1 MSLYFY
7 IVLRKIENKYSFLFF
22 YNYKFLKLHKM
33 SQIKYSSIPNEY
45 YLGDLP
51 GTLQY
56 TIDQNDILNID
67 NIERTPL
74 NGTIDVDRCGFELVE
89 HSYEYYSAVIP
100 NTTTGINNEWN
111 MFLLMKKMVDG
122 EIWLK
127 AALRNKKTGKIALMT
142 STNNINNLLKHNHR
156 AIKSLNDEWFIG
168 HYRMSAPMFFW
179 RELQNRLKY

>member
-1 MSLYFY
+1 
-7 IVLRKIENKYSFLFF
+7 
-22 YNYKFLKLHKM
+22 M
-33 SQIKYSSIPNEY
+33 SQIKHSSIPNEY

-56 TIDQNDILNID
+56 TIDPNDILNID

-74 NGTIDVDRCGFELVE
+74 HTTEDRCGFEFVE

-100 NTTTGINNEWN
+100 NTATGINNEWN
-111 MFLLMKKMVDG
+111 MFLLMKKEVDG

-127 AALRNKKTGKIALMT
+127 TALRNKTTGKIALMT
-142 STNNINNLLKHNHR
+142 STNNINNLLNHNHR
-156 AIKSLNDEWFIG
+156 AIKSLNDKWFIG

>member
-1 MSLYFY
+1 
-7 IVLRKIENKYSFLFF
+7 
-22 YNYKFLKLHKM
+22 M
-33 SQIKYSSIPNEY
+33 SQIKYSSIQNEY

-56 TIDQNDILNID
+56 NIEPNDILDID
-67 NIERTPL
+67 NIERTPD
-74 NGTIDVDRCGFELVE
+74 DVDRCGFEFVE

-111 MFLLMKKMVDG
+111 MFLLMKKEVDG

-142 STNNINNLLKHNHR
+142 STNNINNLLNHNHR
-156 AIKSLNDEWFIG
+156 AIKSLNDKWFIG

>member
-1 MSLYFY
+1 
-7 IVLRKIENKYSFLFF
+7 
-22 YNYKFLKLHKM
+22 M
-33 SQIKYSSIPNEY
+33 SQIKHSSIQNEY

-56 TIDQNDILNID
+56 TIDPNDVLDID
-67 NIERTPL
+67 NIERTPD
-74 NGTIDVDRCGFELVE
+74 DVDRCGFEFVE

-100 NTTTGINNEWN
+100 NTATGINNEWN
-111 MFLLMKKMVDG
+111 MFLLMKKEVDG

-142 STNNINNLLKHNHR
+142 STNTIHNLLNHNHR
-156 AIKSLNDEWFIG
+156 AIKSLNDKWFIG

>member
-1 MSLYFY
+1 MT
-7 IVLRKIENKYSFLFF
+7 
-22 YNYKFLKLHKM
+22 
-33 SQIKYSSIPNEY
+33 QIKHSSISNEY

-56 TIDQNDILNID
+56 TIAPNDILNID
-67 NIERTPL
+67 NIEITPL
-74 NGTIDVDRCGFELVE
+74 NPTTDEDHCGYTFVE

-111 MFLLMKKMVDG
+111 MILLMKKMEYNEV
-122 EIWLK
+122 WLK
-127 AALRNKKTGKIALMT
+127 AALRNKRTGDIALMT
-142 STNNINNLLKHNHR
+142 STNNINNLLHRNHR
-156 AIKSLNDEWFIG
+156 ALQSLNEKWFIG

>member
-1 MSLYFY
+1 
-7 IVLRKIENKYSFLFF
+7 
-22 YNYKFLKLHKM
+22 M
-33 SQIKYSSIPNEY
+33 SQIKHSSIQNEY

-56 TIDQNDILNID
+56 TIDPNDILDID
-67 NIERTPL
+67 NIERTPD
-74 NGTIDVDRCGFELVE
+74 DVDRYGFEFVE

-100 NTTTGINNEWN
+100 NTATGINNEWN
-111 MFLLMKKMVDG
+111 MFLLMKKEVDG

-142 STNNINNLLKHNHR
+142 STNNINNLLNHNHR
-156 AIKSLNDEWFIG
+156 AIKSLNDKWFIG

>member
-1 MSLYFY
+1 
-7 IVLRKIENKYSFLFF
+7 
-22 YNYKFLKLHKM
+22 M
-33 SQIKYSSIPNEY
+33 SQIKHSSIQNEY
-45 YLGDLP
+45 FLGDLP

-56 TIDQNDILNID
+56 NIEPNDILNID
-67 NIERTPL
+67 NIERIPL
-74 NGTIDVDRCGFELVE
+74 SIEEDRGGFEFVE

-100 NTTTGINNEWN
+100 DTPTGTNNEWN
-111 MFLLMKKMVDG
+111 MILLMKKMVDG

-142 STNNINNLLKHNHR
+142 STNNANNLLNHNHR
-156 AIKSLNDEWFIG
+156 AIQSLNDEWFIG

>member
-1 MSLYFY
+1 
-7 IVLRKIENKYSFLFF
+7 
-22 YNYKFLKLHKM
+22 M
-33 SQIKYSSIPNEY
+33 SQIKHSSIQNEY

-56 TIDQNDILNID
+56 TIDPNDILNID
-67 NIERTPL
+67 NIERTS
-74 NGTIDVDRCGFELVE
+74 DEVDRCGFEFVE

-100 NTTTGINNEWN
+100 NTATGINNEWN
-111 MFLLMKKMVDG
+111 MFLLMKKEVD

-142 STNNINNLLKHNHR
+142 STNNINNLLNHNHR
-156 AIKSLNDEWFIG
+156 AIKSLNDKWFIG

>member
-1 MSLYFY
+1 
-7 IVLRKIENKYSFLFF
+7 
-22 YNYKFLKLHKM
+22 M
-33 SQIKYSSIPNEY
+33 SQIKYSSIQNEY

-56 TIDQNDILNID
+56 TIDPNDILDID
-67 NIERTPL
+67 NIERTPVH
-74 NGTIDVDRCGFELVE
+74 TTVEDRCGFEFVE

-100 NTTTGINNEWN
+100 NTATGINNEWN
-111 MFLLMKKMVDG
+111 MILLMKKEVDG

-142 STNNINNLLKHNHR
+142 STNNINNLLNNNNR
-156 AIKSLNDEWFIG
+156 AIKSLNEEWFIG
-168 HYRMSAPMFFW
+168 HYRMAAPMFFW

>member
-1 MSLYFY
+1 
-7 IVLRKIENKYSFLFF
+7 
-22 YNYKFLKLHKM
+22 M
-33 SQIKYSSIPNEY
+33 SQIKYSSIQNEY

-56 TIDQNDILNID
+56 TIDPNDILDID
-67 NIERTPL
+67 NIERTPD
-74 NGTIDVDRCGFELVE
+74 DVDRCGFEFVE

-111 MFLLMKKMVDG
+111 MFLLMKKEVYG

-142 STNNINNLLKHNHR
+142 STNNINNLLNHNHR
-156 AIKSLNDEWFIG
+156 AIKSLNDKWFIG

>member
-1 MSLYFY
+1 
-7 IVLRKIENKYSFLFF
+7 
-22 YNYKFLKLHKM
+22 M
-33 SQIKYSSIPNEY
+33 SQIKHSSIQNEY

-56 TIDQNDILNID
+56 TIDPNDVLDID
-67 NIERTPL
+67 NIERTP
-74 NGTIDVDRCGFELVE
+74 DEADRCGFEFVE

-100 NTTTGINNEWN
+100 NTATGINNEWN
-111 MFLLMKKMVDG
+111 MFLLMKKEVDG

-142 STNNINNLLKHNHR
+142 STNNINNLLNHNHR
-156 AIKSLNDEWFIG
+156 AIKSLNDKWFIG

>member
-1 MSLYFY
+1 
-7 IVLRKIENKYSFLFF
+7 
-22 YNYKFLKLHKM
+22 M
-33 SQIKYSSIPNEY
+33 SQIKHSSIQNEY

-56 TIDQNDILNID
+56 TIDPNDILDID
-67 NIERTPL
+67 NIERTPD
-74 NGTIDVDRCGFELVE
+74 DVDRCGFEFVE

-100 NTTTGINNEWN
+100 NTATGINNEWN
-111 MFLLMKKMVDG
+111 MFLLMKKEVDG

-142 STNNINNLLKHNHR
+142 STNNINNLLNHNHR
-156 AIKSLNDEWFIG
+156 AIKSLNDKWFIG

>member
-1 MSLYFY
+1 
-7 IVLRKIENKYSFLFF
+7 
-22 YNYKFLKLHKM
+22 M
-33 SQIKYSSIPNEY
+33 SQIKYSSIQNEY

-51 GTLQY
+51 GTLQS
-56 TIDQNDILNID
+56 TIDPNDILDID
-67 NIERTPL
+67 NIERTPD
-74 NGTIDVDRCGFELVE
+74 DVDRCGFEFVE

-111 MFLLMKKMVDG
+111 MFLLMKKEVDG

-142 STNNINNLLKHNHR
+142 STNNINNLLNHNHR
-156 AIKSLNDEWFIG
+156 AIKSLNDKWFIG

>member
-1 MSLYFY
+1 
-7 IVLRKIENKYSFLFF
+7 
-22 YNYKFLKLHKM
+22 M
-33 SQIKYSSIPNEY
+33 SQIKHSSIQNEY

-56 TIDQNDILNID
+56 TIDPNDVLDID
-67 NIERTPL
+67 NIERTPD
-74 NGTIDVDRCGFELVE
+74 DVDRCGFEFVE

-100 NTTTGINNEWN
+100 NTATGINNEWN
-111 MFLLMKKMVDG
+111 MFLLMKKEVDG

-142 STNNINNLLKHNHR
+142 STNNINNLLNHNHR
-156 AIKSLNDEWFIG
+156 AIKSLNDKWFIG

>member
-1 MSLYFY
+1 
-7 IVLRKIENKYSFLFF
+7 
-22 YNYKFLKLHKM
+22 M
-33 SQIKYSSIPNEY
+33 SQIKHSSIQNEY
-45 YLGDLP
+45 FLGDLP

-56 TIDQNDILNID
+56 NIEPNDILNID
-67 NIERTPL
+67 NIERIP
-74 NGTIDVDRCGFELVE
+74 IDTTVEDRRGFEFVE

-100 NTTTGINNEWN
+100 DTPTGTNNEWN
-111 MFLLMKKMVDG
+111 MFLLIKKEVDG

-142 STNNINNLLKHNHR
+142 STNNANNLLNHNHR
-156 AIKSLNDEWFIG
+156 AIQSLNDEWFIG